1 MPNMK
6 LAPVDMDVTTSD
18 ARLEPEREVWV
29 SVAPC
34 DVFPENGG
42 ACVKVGALQIA
53 VFNFARRGE
62 WYACQ
67 NLCPHRMQMILS
79 RGMLGS
85 SAGVPKVACPYHKST
100 FSLETGECLNADLE
114 SIETYP
120 VRIEDG
126 QVFIKLSQSHACAAD
141 APAHCS
147 T

>member
-1 MPNMK
+1 MEP
-6 LAPVDMDVTTSD
+6 APADP
-18 ARLEPEREVWV
+18 RLEKERAAWV
-29 SVAPC
+29 RVAPSSA
-34 DVFPENGG
+34 FPENGG
-42 ACVKVGALQIA
+42 ACVKVGELQIA
-53 VFNFARRGE
+53 VFNFTRRGE

-79 RGMLGS
+79 RGLLGS
-85 SAGVPKVACPYHKST
+85 ASGVPKVACPYHKST

-126 QVFIKLSQSHACAAD
+126 QVFLKLSQSHAGTTGGQ
-141 APAHCS
+141 PSCS

>member
-1 MPNMK
+1 MPIME
-6 LAPVDMDVTTSD
+6 LPTMGRATADT
-18 ARLEPEREVWV
+18 RREPDRDVWV
-29 SVAPC
+29 PVAP
-34 DVFPENGG
+34 DTAFPENGG

-53 VFNFARRGE
+53 VFNFTRRGE

-67 NLCPHRMQMILS
+67 NLCPHQMQMILS

-85 SAGVPKVACPYHKST
+85 TSGVPKVACPYHKST

-126 QVFIKLSQSHACAAD
+126 QVFIKVSPSHAGAAG
-141 APAHCS
+141 AQTRRS

>member
-1 MPNMK
+1 MVVLRDVNMSK
-6 LAPVDMDVTTSD
+6 MQLAPAQIDADVATSGTPLERD
-18 ARLEPEREVWV
+18 AGEWV
-29 SVAPC
+29 RVAPS

-53 VFNFARRGE
+53 VFNFTRRGK

-85 SAGVPKVACPYHKST
+85 TSGVPKVACPYHKST
-100 FSLETGECLNADLE
+100 FSLETGACLNADLD

-120 VRIEDG
+120 VRVEDG
-126 QVFIKLSQSHACAAD
+126 QVLIKLA
-141 APAHCS
+141 
-147 T
+147 